1 MKPKLIVFALLLSV
15 LTIVGMSIAV
25 KSCKFN
31 PEPTRPKIYE
41 KIQEKHSAIGVS
53 VINRP
58 ADDTAGLYR
67 LEAFKKK
74 LAAAALRRQIDSL
87 SRLQNNR

>member
-41 KIQEKHSAIGVS
+41 KIKEILRV
-53 VINRP
+53 
-58 ADDTAGLYR
+58 
-67 LEAFKKK
+67 
-74 LAAAALRRQIDSL
+74 AL
-87 SRLQNNR
+87 